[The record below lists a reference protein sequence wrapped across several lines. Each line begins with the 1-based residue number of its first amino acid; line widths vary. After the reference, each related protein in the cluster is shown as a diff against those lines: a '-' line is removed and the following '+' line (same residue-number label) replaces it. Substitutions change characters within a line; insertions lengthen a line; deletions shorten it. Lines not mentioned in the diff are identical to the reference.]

1 MSATC
6 WCVSMRMRRSAYR
19 SAVVALR
26 SSYQDQW
33 HPTLA
38 RPSLAAL
45 QVGGWG
51 WSEPQNPLFQD
62 RISRLLTISAQMLG
76 HPLESDR
83 SAPERA
89 GWRLL
94 VANMAIPVTVR
105 ILGLRAGSTGSTRR
119 IPS

>member
-1 MSATC
+1 VRVHEDA
-6 WCVSMRMRRSAYR
+6 RSAYR

-83 SAPERA
+83 QSLE
-89 GWRLL
+89 
-94 VANMAIPVTVR
+94 TVETLFMV
-105 ILGLRAGSTGSTRR
+105 IL
-119 IPS
+119 